1 MRYKVMRLMCMFDL
15 PMQREG
21 ERKSYTKF
29 RKNLIK
35 EGFIMVQYSVYMRV
49 CPSRDH
55 ATRMIKRIEK
65 IVPKDGHIRIFMITE
80 KQYKDMKIIIG
91 EKSKTENVL
100 GTNRFISL

>member
-1 MRYKVMRLMCMFDL
+1 MRLICMFDL
-15 PMQREG
+15 PMQTEG
-21 ERKSYTKF
+21 ERKGYTKF

-55 ATRMIKRIEK
+55 ANRMVKRIEK
-65 IVPKDGHIRIFMITE
+65 IAPTSGHIRTFMITE

-91 EKSKTENVL
+91 DKSATENIL
-100 GTNRFISL
+100 GVSRFISL